1 MELVTL
7 IFPIVAIMKHE
18 KTARQTKQALA
29 AFDFKQAETGSKSL
43 LTRSTISK
51 RSGPM
56 FSSESLDECL
66 HGTYN
71 SLQIYAS
78 CEEFNGENIMF
89 LVRVLSFKNTY
100 SSTMAT
106 PNHDPSR
113 VRTSLFRTALS
124 IFISLVHTE
133 TAAYPINIESPIYA
147 KLDNIFGAATT
158 LVASTHHRTSNRRSN
173 STTCTSTSVGKSAV
187 APWGEPVTAPIS
199 PTTMNEREQEL
210 IPDDEGEDD
219 EFQMRAMPTTRPSGS
234 LNSSEHIIPAVV
246 STSSSG
252 HERRHDPNDPLG
264 EFRVPVDFNEEVFD
278 DAYRSIRHMVWTE
291 TWQRFMQWKRSSG
304 QSV

>member
-66 HGTYN
+66 NGTYN
-71 SLQIYAS
+71 GLQIYAS

-89 LVRVLSFKNTY
+89 LVRVLSFKNTF
-100 SSTMAT
+100 STSMT
-106 PNHDPSR
+106 NPTNTDHSR
-113 VRTSLFRTALS
+113 TRTSLFRTALS

-147 KLDNIFGAATT
+147 KLDALFGAATT
-158 LVASTHHRTSNRRSN
+158 LVASTNRRSNRRSN
-173 STTCTSTSVGKSAV
+173 STTSTSPGKSAV
-187 APWGEPVTAPIS
+187 APWEEPNAPIS
-199 PTTMNEREQEL
+199 PTTMNEHEQEL
-210 IPDDEGEDD
+210 IPDDGDE
-219 EFQMRAMPTTRPSGS
+219 EFQMSAMPTTRPSS
-234 LNSSEHIIPAVV
+234 SHHSSEHIIPAV
-246 STSSSG
+246 SASAG
-252 HERRHDPNDPLG
+252 HGQHDPNDPLAG
-264 EFRVPVDFNEEVFD
+264 FQVPADFNESVFD
-278 DAYRSIRHMVWTE
+278 DAYKSIRHMVWTE

>member
-18 KTARQTKQALA
+18 KSARQTRQALA

-66 HGTYN
+66 NGTYN
-71 SLQIYAS
+71 GLQIYAS

-89 LVRVLSFKNTY
+89 LVRVLSFKNTF
-100 SSTMAT
+100 STAMAN
-106 PNHDPSR
+106 PNPNTDPSR
-113 VRTSLFRTALS
+113 TRTSLFRTALS

-133 TAAYPINIESPIYA
+133 TAPYPINIESPIYA
-147 KLDNIFGAATT
+147 KLDAIFGAATT
-158 LVASTHHRTSNRRSN
+158 LIASTNRRSNRRSN
-173 STTCTSTSVGKSAV
+173 STTSTSPGKSAV
-187 APWGEPVTAPIS
+187 APWEEPSAPIS
-199 PTTMNEREQEL
+199 PTTMNEHEQEL
-210 IPDDEGEDD
+210 IPDDSED
-219 EFQMRAMPTTRPSGS
+219 EFQMRAMPTTRPSNS
-234 LNSSEHIIPAVV
+234 HHSSEHIIQAV
-246 STSSSG
+246 SASSSG
-252 HERRHDPNDPLG
+252 HERHDPNDPLA
-264 EFRVPVDFNEEVFD
+264 EFQVPVDFNESVFD
-278 DAYRSIRHMVWTE
+278 DAYKSIRHMVWTE

>member
-18 KTARQTKQALA
+18 KSARQTKEALA

-71 SLQIYAS
+71 GLQIYAS

-89 LVRVLSFKNTY
+89 LVRVLSFKNTF

-147 KLDNIFGAATT
+147 KLDALFGAATT
-158 LVASTHHRTSNRRSN
+158 LVASTHRTSNRRSN
-173 STTCTSTSVGKSAV
+173 STTCTSPGKSAV

-199 PTTMNEREQEL
+199 PTTMNEHEQGL
-210 IPDDEGEDD
+210 IPDDDGDEDL
-219 EFQMRAMPTTRPSGS
+219 QMHAMMPTTRPSSS
-234 LNSSEHIIPAVV
+234 LNSSEHIISAV
-246 STSSSG
+246 SASASG
-252 HERRHDPNDPLG
+252 HERHDPNDPLAS
-264 EFRVPVDFNEEVFD
+264 FRVPVEFNEGVFD